1 MIVWLQFC
9 SQTINMIKVYVS
21 REIIQVKK
29 TAAFIY
35 ELQSKWQQLL
45 PYFHDIF
52 CGLCTNAAH
61 YQYFEKKFH
70 WISIV
75 VHVNAKIR

>member
-1 MIVWLQFC
+1 
-9 SQTINMIKVYVS
+9 MIKKIHNKTYNNTWL
-21 REIIQVKK
+21 EINV
-29 TAAFIY
+29 FIY

-61 YQYFEKKFH
+61 YQYFEKKF
-70 WISIV
+70 IEFQ
-75 VHVNAKIR
+75 